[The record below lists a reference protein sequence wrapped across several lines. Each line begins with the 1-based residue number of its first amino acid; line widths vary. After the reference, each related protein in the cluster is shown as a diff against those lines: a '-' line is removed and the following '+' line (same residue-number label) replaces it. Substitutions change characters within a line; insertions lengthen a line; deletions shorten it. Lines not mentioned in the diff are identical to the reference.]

1 MFHFYS
7 HPVVETEKKG
17 VILTS
22 KEFKKTVEAEKH
34 IYLPKRLEYVRDL
47 YVIKSLTGLR
57 YCDVIRIRDYMI
69 NY

>member
-34 IYLPKRLEYVRDL
+34 IYLPKRLEYL
-47 YVIKSLTGLR
+47 ETYTSLKVLQGL
-57 YCDVIRIRDYMI
+57 DIVML
-69 NY
+69 